1 MGRLIIVL
9 LLVLGIPWSIRAWWQ
24 MRCARGPKERAFIG
38 RMSLAAWMLA
48 LLAGVILSVLKGQ
61 ALLFALPVI
70 CVAGL
75 AMQHGWKK
83 ARARIQAEEA
93 DPLSRARR
101 IN

>member
-1 MGRLIIVL
+1 MGRLIILL

-24 MRCARGPKERAFIG
+24 MRRARGPKERAFIG

-70 CVAGL
+70 CVGGL